1 SKPWTGLI
9 FEFPGRKVTMRKLL
23 DDEVEVI
30 KDPLGLRPDSTLM
43 DFHEKVWR
51 HPGLPISTRQRS
63 GIALLQFLYPKLAV
77 VGNVSGPDM
86 AEKLDR
92 AIARSDRAKRGEF
105 VGNGGKLIE
114 ARPLRHL

>member
-1 SKPWTGLI
+1 MDRFLVQDS
-9 FEFPGRKVTMRKLL
+9 GRKVTMRKLL

-30 KDPLGLRPDSTLM
+30 KDPLGLSPDSTLM

-77 VGNVSGPDM
+77 VGNVMGPDM
-86 AEKLDR
+86 GEKLDR
-92 AIARSDRAKRGEF
+92 AIARSDRVKRGEF
-105 VGNGGKLIE
+105 VGNGGMKLIAE
-114 ARPLRHL
+114 KPTKLRRL

>member
-1 SKPWTGLI
+1 
-9 FEFPGRKVTMRKLL
+9 MRKLL

-30 KDPLGLRPDSTLM
+30 RDPLGLSPESTLM

-77 VGNVSGPDM
+77 VGNVTGPDM
-86 AEKLDR
+86 AERLDR
-92 AIARSDRAKRGEF
+92 AIARSQQAKDG
-105 VGNGGKLIE
+105 VVTTNGGAKLIE
-114 ARPLRHL
+114 ARPLRRL

>member
-1 SKPWTGLI
+1 
-9 FEFPGRKVTMRKLL
+9 MRKLL

-30 KDPLGLRPDSTLM
+30 TDPLGLRPDSTLM

-63 GIALLQFLYPKLAV
+63 GSALLQFLYPKLAV
-77 VGNVSGPDM
+77 VGNVTGPDM

-92 AIARSDRAKRGEF
+92 AIARSDRVRRGEF
-105 VGNGGKLIE
+105 VGNGGMKLIE
-114 ARPLRHL
+114 ARPLRRL